1 MLKIY
6 VDSVIIYFIIYM
18 TTGIC
23 FRKEYAKARD
33 KVRKELNDNSK
44 KYGVIRTTLLY
55 LIISFIPIIRLIGL
69 VGKYWMVVDPD
80 SYVKKV
86 KEKEAQK
93 NERNN
98 SV

>member
-6 VDSVIIYFIIYM
+6 IDSVMIYFIIYM

-23 FRKEYAKARD
+23 FRKEYVKARD

-55 LIISFIPIIRLIGL
+55 LIISFIPVIRLIGL

-86 KEKEAQK
+86 KEKEEQK